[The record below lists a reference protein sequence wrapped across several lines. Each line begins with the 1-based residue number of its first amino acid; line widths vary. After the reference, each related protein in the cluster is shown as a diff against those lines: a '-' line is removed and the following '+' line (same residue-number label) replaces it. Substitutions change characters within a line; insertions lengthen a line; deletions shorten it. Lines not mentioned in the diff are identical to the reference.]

1 VDEGGKLNKN
11 SYVDYYEDLQVSP
24 NADQE
29 TIERCYRLL
38 AKKYHPDNRVTGNN
52 EKFNAISSA
61 NKVLSDPGKRAAYDA
76 KYEEIQTHKLK
87 AISKLSSSEGFENDQ
102 QIRHA
107 ILSGLYIDRRQNPSD
122 SGVGTWRL
130 EQLLGWPEKILE
142 FHIWYLKEKGWI
154 QRTETGGYAI
164 SASGVEVV
172 EENGL
177 ILGKDRLLTDRSE
190 TTQKGGGSEKN
201 QNTGMDSLKII
212 EPSQENCNV
221 NIG

>member
-1 VDEGGKLNKN
+1 MNKN
-11 SYVDYYEDLQVSP
+11 SHVDYYEDLQVSP
-24 NADQE
+24 NSDQE

-38 AKKYHPDNRVTGNN
+38 AKKYHPDNRATGNH
-52 EKFNAISSA
+52 EKFSAISLA
-61 NKVLSDPGKRAAYDA
+61 NKVLSDPEKRAAYDA
-76 KYEEIQTHKLK
+76 KYEEVQSHKLK
-87 AISKLSSSEGFENDQ
+87 SISQLSSSEGFENDQ

-154 QRTETGGYAI
+154 QRVETGGYAI
-164 SASGVEVV
+164 TANGVEVV

-177 ILGKDRLLTDRSE
+177 ILGKDRLLTD
-190 TTQKGGGSEKN
+190 QNGSSKNRNEPEKN
-201 QNTGMDSLKII
+201 KSEIMDSLKIT
-212 EPSQENCNV
+212 EPSQENTMTNLV
-221 NIG
+221 